1 MSLLFLQI
9 LLPVASY
16 GVKSAICSSFSL
28 ANCVGAYISLLEAV
42 ERNDLV
48 QARKDQKLVAD
59 TCARLRSTNYFAA
72 LKSQL
77 NEDLASLGIFVGKPR
92 APVLLA

>member
-1 MSLLFLQI
+1 MT
-9 LLPVASY
+9 SY

-28 ANCVGAYISLLEAV
+28 AECVAAYVSILEAV

-72 LKSQL
+72 LKAQL
-77 NEDLASLGIFVGKPR
+77 NEDLASEGIFVGKPR
-92 APVLLA
+92 APVLLE